1 MPTRPHKPDITLSSN
16 DRYLSQAIRQYMSR
30 TRGLHEY
37 CERCLK
43 TDRWNSNVVLMV
55 IDAAFTSIGLNY
67 FTSVVPHVVKF
78 ENKFVATGQIK
89 TIKDLSTVK
98 LNDVE
103 CVWKNRRSWHAA
115 KEIAAYLHLSGL
127 AQHLNNDKATLRH
140 WAKNSSLEHW
150 RDDPVGKITGV
161 GITTFQYLRMM
172 GGVDTAMPDKIVRR
186 VVKEILNSA
195 GSNLP
200 TTDDMDLVNTIHY
213 MAKIS
218 GCRSIEICWMT
229 WLIQR
234 EGDMI
239 RMDKYDKLLSRI

>member
-1 MPTRPHKPDITLSSN
+1 
-16 DRYLSQAIRQYMSR
+16 
-30 TRGLHEY
+30 
-37 CERCLK
+37 
-43 TDRWNSNVVLMV
+43 
-55 IDAAFTSIGLNY
+55 
-67 FTSVVPHVVKF
+67 
-78 ENKFVATGQIK
+78 
-89 TIKDLSTVK
+89 
-98 LNDVE
+98 
-103 CVWKNRRSWHAA
+103 
-115 KEIAAYLHLSGL
+115 
-127 AQHLNNDKATLRH
+127 
-140 WAKNSSLEHW
+140 
-150 RDDPVGKITGV
+150 
-161 GITTFQYLRMM
+161 MM